1 MKTIKLIRLLT
12 VKTYILLIAISY
24 PSIVAAGTVSIPGIG
39 SFHQLKVTSYK
50 EARFKSVIKQ
60 EYDFSC
66 GSAALASLLTYH
78 YDDPIDEKTV
88 FESMYADG
96 NQEKIN
102 REGFSMLDMKDF
114 LQKRGYR
121 SDGYQIGLDKIQ
133 DKAKIPAITLIN
145 TNGYSHFVIVKGI
158 TPTEVLVAD
167 PAQGSRVIDRNAF
180 EKGWNGLVF
189 IIKSHAE
196 LGRAHYNKAEEWN
209 VRAKAPFGTALT
221 NKGLAQFSMTLP
233 GPLDF

>member
-1 MKTIKLIRLLT
+1 MNTVNHNHRLIVRT
-12 VKTYILLIAISY
+12 CSLIAALQIS
-24 PSIVAAGTVSIPGIG
+24 SILSAGTVSIPGVG

-78 YDDPIDEKTV
+78 YDDPIDEKTI
-88 FESMYADG
+88 FEAMYADG
-96 NQEKIN
+96 DQEKIN

-114 LQKRGYR
+114 LTKRGYR

-133 DKAKIPAITLIN
+133 NKAKIPAITLIN
-145 TNGYSHFVIVKGI
+145 TNGYSHFVIVKGV

-167 PAQGSRVIDRNAF
+167 PAQGSRVIEREAF

-189 IIKSHAE
+189 IIKSHAV
-196 LGRAHYNKAEEWN
+196 LGRANYNKAEEWN